1 MQDHTSGFLC
11 LLFWYIFFESFKL
24 TYTTLFRAQYCR
36 CEVNMAKRFL
46 ELLGG
51 GHWFVDSSRFAAVVL
66 ALPVL
71 VRNIIIKSYMKRLT
85 SFPQPVTY
93 IISHV
98 IYNI

>member
-1 MQDHTSGFLC
+1 
-11 LLFWYIFFESFKL
+11 L
-24 TYTTLFRAQYCR
+24 TYTILFRAQYCR
-36 CEVNMAKRFL
+36 YEFTMAKRFL

-51 GHWFVDSSRFAAVVL
+51 GHGFIDSSKFPAVVL

-85 SFPQPVTY
+85 SFPQLITY

-98 IYNI
+98 IYNIYFHPLSKFPGPKVAAISNVNS